1 MPKNPTEQPLIWSW
15 SAMDNNDNKTMR
27 ELRDEGYAI
36 ILWTPE
42 ELGNCPTD
50 EIEDLSIERG
60 WSVIEHWNRE
70 VKEDE

>member
-1 MPKNPTEQPLIWSW
+1 MPKNPTEQPLIW
-15 SAMDNNDNKTMR
+15 NRNDKTIR
-27 ELRDEGYAI
+27 ELRAEGYAVI
-36 ILWTPE
+36 VWTPE